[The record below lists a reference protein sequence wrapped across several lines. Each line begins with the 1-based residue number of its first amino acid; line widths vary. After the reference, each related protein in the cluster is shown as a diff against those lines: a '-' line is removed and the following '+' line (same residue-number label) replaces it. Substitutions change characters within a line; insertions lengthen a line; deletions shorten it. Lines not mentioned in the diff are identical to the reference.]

1 MNSFNL
7 PDKLLSGL
15 ELQKE
20 YIGLQIEEK
29 AVRLLTITALALAF
43 QIAGTTIFYYWLG
56 AYAAICFVVVS
67 LLIVSWIGYRRQRTI
82 SHIKKSM
89 QTDIKA
95 SQTLLKE
102 HFIELTTPP
111 DTILHLCQTIRTITD
126 IIHELKILFKGK
138 G

>member
-20 YIGLQIEEK
+20 YIALQIEEK
-29 AVRLLTITALALAF
+29 IVRLLVIAALASAF
-43 QIAGTTIFYYWLG
+43 LIAGTTFFYYWLG
-56 AYAAICFVVVS
+56 IYAAIGFVVVS
-67 LLIVSWIGYRRQRTI
+67 LLIVSWIGYRRQQAITR
-82 SHIKKSM
+82 IKKNM

>member
-20 YIGLQIEEK
+20 YISLQIEEK

-43 QIAGTTIFYYWLG
+43 QIAGTTFFYYWLG

-67 LLIVSWIGYRRQRTI
+67 LLIVSWIGYRRQRAI
-82 SHIKKSM
+82 SHIRKSI

-111 DTILHLCQTIRTITD
+111 DTILQLCQTIRTITD

>member
-43 QIAGTTIFYYWLG
+43 QIAGTTFFYYWLG
-56 AYAAICFVVVS
+56 AYAAICFVVVN
-67 LLIVSWIGYRRQRTI
+67 LLIVSWIGYRRQRAI
-82 SHIKKSM
+82 SHIRKSI
-89 QTDIKA
+89 QTDI
-95 SQTLLKE
+95 
-102 HFIELTTPP
+102 
-111 DTILHLCQTIRTITD
+111 
-126 IIHELKILFKGK
+126 
-138 G
+138 